1 MESGWTD
8 HDHDLDGTVVIELC
22 VCVCIGE
29 YIKNWR
35 ARWFVLRSDGS
46 FQGFKQ
52 RPTGSTE
59 PLNNFKIER
68 RSLRLHLT
76 VQLIFLPLVLANVN
90 ILANDK
96 LKKNAFVIRYISMF
110 T

>member
-1 MESGWTD
+1 MNN
-8 HDHDLDGTVVIELC
+8 VFLC
-22 VCVCIGE
+22 AGE

-35 ARWFVLRSDGS
+35 ARWFVLRSDGT

-52 RPTGSTE
+52 RPAGAGAE

-68 RSLRLHLT
+68 EPMATALVMSFLSLLT
-76 VQLIFLPLVLANVN
+76 QYSIPCAANVN

-96 LKKNAFVIRYISMF
+96 LKKNAFVIR
-110 T
+110 